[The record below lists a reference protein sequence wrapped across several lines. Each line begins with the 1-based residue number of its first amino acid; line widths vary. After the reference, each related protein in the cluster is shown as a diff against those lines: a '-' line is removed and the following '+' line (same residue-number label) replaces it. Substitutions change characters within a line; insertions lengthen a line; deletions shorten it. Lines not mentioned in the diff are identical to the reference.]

1 MNRGE
6 YMESKYEDIISFAM
20 QWEEDSAN
28 LYKEMIKLTKN
39 PNVKAMFEEFE
50 AEEEG
55 HKAIIDKLSKNKV
68 TDLQLQNVTDLK
80 ISDYLI
86 DMTFRP
92 DMDYQD
98 ILIIAMKREE
108 KAVKMYTDMLAK
120 VKDSEA
126 QKLIQFLIQEE
137 AKHKLRLETEYDENV
152 LEEN

>member
-1 MNRGE
+1 
-6 YMESKYEDIISFAM
+6 MESKYEDIISFAM

-68 TDLQLQNVTDLK
+68 TDLQLQNITDLK

-120 VKDSEA
+120 VKNSEA

-137 AKHKLRLETEYDENV
+137 SKHKLRLETEYDENV
-152 LEEN
+152 LAEN

>member
-1 MNRGE
+1 
-6 YMESKYEDIISFAM
+6 
-20 QWEEDSAN
+20 
-28 LYKEMIKLTKN
+28 
-39 PNVKAMFEEFE
+39 MFEEFE

-108 KAVKMYTDMLAK
+108 KAVKMYTDMLARI
-120 VKDSEA
+120 KDSDA

-137 AKHKLRLETEYDENV
+137 SKHKLGLETEYDENV
-152 LEEN
+152 LAEN

>member
-1 MNRGE
+1 
-6 YMESKYEDIISFAM
+6 MESKYEDIISFAM

-55 HKAIIDKLSKNKV
+55 HKAIIDKLSKNKL

-152 LEEN
+152 LAEN

>member
-1 MNRGE
+1 
-6 YMESKYEDIISFAM
+6 MESKYEDIISFAM